1 MLELK
6 DKIKLEE
13 IAIDKSF
20 LCNREC
26 EECICNFFKNE
37 KQSCKCNALE
47 LLYLLEKYQRNECVE
62 HAKRKKKIKKLEKKL
77 KKSKKKYYK

>member
-6 DKIKLEE
+6 EKIKL
-13 IAIDKSF
+13 INVAISDRFICDRK
-20 LCNREC
+20 C

-47 LLYLLEKYQRNECVE
+47 LLYLLEKYQPNINAAVT
-62 HAKRKKKIKKLEKKL
+62 
-77 KKSKKKYYK
+77 

>member
-6 DKIKLEE
+6 DKIKLKEV
-13 IAIDKSF
+13 AIDESF

-47 LLYLLEKYQRNECVE
+47 LLYLLEKYQRNEYVE
-62 HAKRKKKIKKLEKKL
+62 RDKRKKKIKKLEKKL

>member
-6 DKIKLEE
+6 DKIQLKEV
-13 IAIDKSF
+13 AIDESF
-20 LCNREC
+20 PCNREC

-47 LLYLLEKYQRNECVE
+47 LLYLLEKYQRNGDFE
-62 HAKRKKKIKKLEKKL
+62 HAKKKIKKLEKKL
-77 KKSKKKYYK
+77 KKSKKK

>member
-6 DKIKLEE
+6 DKIKLKEV
-13 IAIDKSF
+13 AIDESF

-26 EECICNFFKNE
+26 ENCICNFFKNE

-47 LLYLLEKYQRNECVE
+47 LLYLLEKYQHCFDP
-62 HAKRKKKIKKLEKKL
+62 AKRKKKIKKLEKKL
-77 KKSKKKYYK
+77 KKSKKK

>member
-6 DKIKLEE
+6 DKIKLKEV
-13 IAIDKSF
+13 AIDESF
-20 LCNREC
+20 ICNKEC

-47 LLYLLEKYQRNECVE
+47 LLYLLEKYQHCFDPT
-62 HAKRKKKIKKLEKKL
+62 KREKKIKKLEKKL
-77 KKSKKKYYK
+77 KKSKKK